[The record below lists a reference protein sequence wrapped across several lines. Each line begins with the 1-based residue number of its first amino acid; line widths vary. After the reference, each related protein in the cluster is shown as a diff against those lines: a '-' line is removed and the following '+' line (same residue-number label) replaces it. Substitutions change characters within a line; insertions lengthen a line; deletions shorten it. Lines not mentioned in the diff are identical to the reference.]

1 MRLAD
6 YLEKGSLWEGIRGL
20 APLPVFDTHTPESL
34 DNQTDLFYG
43 HRTMFSRMEGLTI
56 EQMSQSIVL
65 AYNDK
70 WVNLIAAH
78 ALGLDIG
85 EGSVKVT
92 DTSGKKLDT
101 ADNTSEVTRKVSAY
115 NSDELISDT
124 GNDNSSTERRNSE
137 QTGLS
142 KSSEKSVKN
151 AFDNLNLLTQYHIIN
166 TMVGD
171 VANHMT
177 LSVY

>member
-43 HRTMFSRMEGLTI
+43 NRIMYSRMEGLTI
-56 EQMSQSIVL
+56 DQISQSIVL

-85 EGSVKVT
+85 SGAVKTT
-92 DTSGKKLDT
+92 DTTGNKKE
-101 ADNTSEVTRKVSAY
+101 NTDHTHGTTHKVSGY
-115 NSDELISDT
+115 NADTMVDDSKDDYVSDEVRETD
-124 GNDNSSTERRNSE
+124 
-137 QTGLS
+137 QTVVS
-142 KSSEKSVKN
+142 KTSEKSVKN

-166 TMVGD
+166 TMVSD
-171 VANHMT
+171 VANHIT
-177 LSVY
+177 LSTY

>member
-6 YLEKGSLWEGIRGL
+6 YLETGSLWERIRGL

-43 HRTMFSRMEGLTI
+43 HRTMFSRMEALTMD
-56 EQMSQSIVL
+56 QVAASIVL
-65 AYNDK
+65 ANLDK
-70 WVNLIAAH
+70 WNNLIAAH
-78 ALGLDIG
+78 ALEIG
-85 EGSVKVT
+85 IGDGVVKTT
-92 DTSGKKLDT
+92 DSSGKTTQDRDST
-101 ADNTSEVTRKVSAY
+101 NERVTKVSAY
-115 NSDELISDT
+115 NSDELLADT
-124 GNDNSSTERRNSE
+124 GDNTTNAENTVTD

-151 AFDNLNLLTQYHIIN
+151 AFDNLNLLTQYSIIN
-166 TMVGD
+166 TMVSD
-171 VANHMT
+171 VANHIT